1 MDEVLLSVNL
11 VWVMLGTILV
21 FFMHAGFAMVEAG
34 FTRSKNAVNI
44 IMKNFL
50 TISLGGIIY
59 FFCGYAIMFG
69 DTAGGIIGTSGF
81 ALKGVDDLSFFIF
94 QTMFAATGATIL
106 SGAVAERTNIFAYV
120 AIIILMTLV
129 VYPVVGH
136 WVWSGQGWLTDLG
149 FVDFAGST
157 VVHLTGAIAAFVAAA
172 MIGPR
177 LGKYDK
183 NGRVN
188 VITGHSIPLGALGVF
203 LLWFGWFGFNGA
215 STLAADP
222 ALVPSVIANTFFAA
236 AAGVVATAFYTK
248 FRYGHIDGSLTLNGA
263 LAGLVGITAGAAN
276 VSIIGS
282 LVIGMIA
289 APLLVE
295 GVRFLEWKLK
305 VDDPV
310 GAIAVHGICGIWGTL
325 AVGLFDIGGQ
335 GLFYG
340 GGFALLGVQ
349 AVGVIATIAWV
360 SVSVTAGLFIIK
372 AFIPLRVTVEE
383 EVAGLDIMEHGT
395 PAYEFQDIFKSSAV
409 RGETFAHRLTH
420 FGKTPNNVHEE
431 HV

>member
-1 MDEVLLSVNL
+1 MDEVILSVNL

-50 TISLGGIIY
+50 TISLGGIVY
-59 FFCGYAIMFG
+59 FLCGYAIMFG
-69 DTAGGIIGTSGF
+69 DSAGGFFGTSGF
-81 ALKGVDDLSFFIF
+81 ALNGVDDLSFFIF

-106 SGAVAERTNIFAYV
+106 SGAVAERTNIFAYIGV
-120 AIIILMTLV
+120 IILMSSL

-136 WVWSGQGWLTDLG
+136 WVWSDQGWLTDLG

-157 VVHLTGAIAAFVAAA
+157 AVHLTGAVAALVA
-172 MIGPR
+172 AVMVGPR
-177 LGKYDK
+177 LGKYE

-222 ALVPSVIANTFFAA
+222 KLVPIVIANTFFAA
-236 AAGVVATAFYTK
+236 AAGVVATAFYTQ

-263 LAGLVGITAGAAN
+263 LAGLVAITAGAAN

-282 LVIGMIA
+282 IMIGLIA

-295 GVRFLEWKLK
+295 GVRFIEWKLK

-310 GAIAVHGICGIWGTL
+310 GAIAVHGICGAWGTL
-325 AVGLFDIGGQ
+325 AVGLFDIGGR

-340 GGFALLGVQ
+340 GGFGLLGVQ
-349 AVGVIATIAWV
+349 AIGVIATIAWV

-372 AFIPLRVTVEE
+372 AFVPLRVSSEE
-383 EVAGLDIMEHGT
+383 EVSGLDVIEHGA
-395 PAYEFQDIFKSSAV
+395 PAYEFQDIFKGSAV

-420 FGKTPNNVHEE
+420 FGKTHTVVQEE

>member
-1 MDEVLLSVNL
+1 MEEVMLSVNL

-44 IMKNFL
+44 IMKNFI
-50 TISLGGIIY
+50 TISLGGIVY
-59 FFCGYAIMFG
+59 FLCGYAIMFG
-69 DTAGGIIGTSGF
+69 DTAGGFIGTSGF
-81 ALKGVDDLSFFIF
+81 ALNGVDDIGFFIF

-106 SGAVAERTNIFAYV
+106 SGAVAERTNIMAYTAV
-120 AIIILMTLV
+120 VVLMTLL

-136 WVWSGQGWLTDLG
+136 WIWSGSGWLTDLG
-149 FVDFAGST
+149 FIDFAGST
-157 VVHLTGAIAAFVAAA
+157 VVHLTGAVAAFVAAA
-172 MIGPR
+172 IIGPR
-177 LGKYDK
+177 LGKYSDGK
-183 NGRVN
+183 VN
-188 VITGHSIPLGALGVF
+188 VIKGHSIPLGALGVF
-203 LLWFGWFGFNGA
+203 ILWLGWFGFNGA

-222 ALVPSVIANTFFAA
+222 ATVPGVIANTFFAA

-248 FRYGHIDGSLTLNGA
+248 FRYDHIDGSLTLNGA

-276 VSIIGS
+276 VSIIGAIC
-282 LVIGMIA
+282 IGLIA

-295 GVRFLEWKLK
+295 GVRFIEWKLK

-340 GGFALLGVQ
+340 GGIGLLGVQ
-349 AVGVIATIAWV
+349 AIGVIATIAWV
-360 SVSVTAGLFIIK
+360 SVSVTGGLFLIK
-372 AFIPLRVTVEE
+372 LFVPLRVSKEE
-383 EVAGLDIMEHGT
+383 EIAGLDVMEHGT
-395 PAYEFQDIFKSSAV
+395 PAYEYQEIFKSSAV
-409 RGETFAHRLTH
+409 RNETFAQRLTH
-420 FGKTPNNVHEE
+420 IGKPQNVKEE
-431 HV
+431 HVS

>member
-1 MDEVLLSVNL
+1 MDEVILSVNL
-11 VWVMLGTILV
+11 VWVMLGTVLV

-50 TISLGGIIY
+50 TISLGGIVY
-59 FFCGYAIMFG
+59 FLCGYAIMFG
-69 DTAGGIIGTSGF
+69 DSAGGFFGTSGF
-81 ALKGVDDLSFFIF
+81 ALNGVDDLSFFIF

-106 SGAVAERTNIFAYV
+106 SGAVAERTNIFAYIGV
-120 AIIILMTLV
+120 IILMSSL

-136 WVWSGQGWLTDLG
+136 WVWSDQGWLTDLG

-157 VVHLTGAIAAFVAAA
+157 AVHLTGAVAALIAAV
-172 MIGPR
+172 MVGPR
-177 LGKYDK
+177 LGKYE

-215 STLAADP
+215 STFAADP
-222 ALVPSVIANTFFAA
+222 KLVPIVIANTFFAA
-236 AAGVVATAFYTK
+236 AAGVVATAFYTQ

-263 LAGLVGITAGAAN
+263 LAGLVAITAGAAT

-282 LVIGMIA
+282 IMIGLIA

-295 GVRFLEWKLK
+295 GVRFIEWKLK

-310 GAIAVHGICGIWGTL
+310 GAIAVHGICGAWGTL
-325 AVGLFDIGGQ
+325 AVGLFDIGGR

-340 GGFALLGVQ
+340 GGFGLLGVQ
-349 AVGVIATIAWV
+349 AIGVIATIAWV

-372 AFIPLRVTVEE
+372 AFVPLRVSSEE
-383 EVAGLDIMEHGT
+383 EVSGLDVIEHGA
-395 PAYEFQDIFKSSAV
+395 PAYEFQDIFKGSAV

-420 FGKTPNNVHEE
+420 FGKTHTVVQEE

>member
-1 MDEVLLSVNL
+1 MDEITLSINL
-11 VWVMLGTILV
+11 VWMMLGTILV

-50 TISLGGIIY
+50 TISLGGIVY
-59 FFCGYAIMFG
+59 FLCGYAIMFG
-69 DTAGGIIGTSGF
+69 DSFGGIFGASGF
-81 ALKGVDDLSFFIF
+81 ALNGVDNLSFFIF

-106 SGAVAERTNIFAYV
+106 SGAVAERTNIFAYIGV
-120 AIIILMTLV
+120 IILMSSL

-136 WVWSGQGWLTDLG
+136 WVWSGQGWLTNLG
-149 FVDFAGST
+149 FIDFAGST
-157 VVHLTGAIAAFVAAA
+157 VVHLTGAVAAFVAAA
-172 MIGPR
+172 MVGPR
-177 LGKYDK
+177 LGKYE

-188 VITGHSIPLGALGVF
+188 IITGHSIPLGALGVF
-203 LLWFGWFGFNGA
+203 FLWFGWFGFNGA

-222 ALVPSVIANTFFAA
+222 KLVPSVIANTFFAA
-236 AAGVVATAFYTK
+236 AAGVVVTALYTK

-263 LAGLVGITAGAAN
+263 LAGLVSITAGAAN
-276 VSIIGS
+276 VSIVGSIIIG
-282 LVIGMIA
+282 LIA
-289 APLLVE
+289 APFLVE
-295 GVRFLEWKLK
+295 GVRFIEWKLK

-340 GGFALLGVQ
+340 GGFGLLGVQ
-349 AVGVIATIAWV
+349 AIGVIATIAWV
-360 SVSVTAGLFIIK
+360 SGSVAAGLLIIK
-372 AFIPLRVTVEE
+372 AFLPLRVSAEE
-383 EVAGLDIMEHGT
+383 EVTGLDVIEHGA
-395 PAYEFQDIFKSSAV
+395 PAYEFQDIFKGSAV

-420 FGKTPNNVHEE
+420 FGKTNNNVQEE

>member
-1 MDEVLLSVNL
+1 MDEVILSVNL
-11 VWVMLGTILV
+11 VWVMLGTVLV

-50 TISLGGIIY
+50 TISLGGIVY
-59 FFCGYAIMFG
+59 FLCGYAIMFG
-69 DTAGGIIGTSGF
+69 DSAGGFFGTSGF
-81 ALKGVDDLSFFIF
+81 ALNGVDDLSFFIF

-106 SGAVAERTNIFAYV
+106 SGAVAERTNIFAYIGV
-120 AIIILMTLV
+120 IILMSSL

-136 WVWSGQGWLTDLG
+136 WVWSDQGWLTDLG

-157 VVHLTGAIAAFVAAA
+157 AVHLTGAVAALIAAV
-172 MIGPR
+172 MVGPR
-177 LGKYDK
+177 LGKYE

-222 ALVPSVIANTFFAA
+222 KLVPIVIANTFFAA
-236 AAGVVATAFYTK
+236 AAGIVATAFYTQ

-263 LAGLVGITAGAAN
+263 LAGLVAITAGAAN

-282 LVIGMIA
+282 IMIGLIA

-295 GVRFLEWKLK
+295 GVRFIEWKLK

-310 GAIAVHGICGIWGTL
+310 GAIAVHGICGAWGTL
-325 AVGLFDIGGQ
+325 AVGLFDIGGR

-340 GGFALLGVQ
+340 GGFGLLGVQ
-349 AVGVIATIAWV
+349 AIGVIATIAWV

-372 AFIPLRVTVEE
+372 AFVPLRVSSEE
-383 EVAGLDIMEHGT
+383 EVSGLDVIEHGA
-395 PAYEFQDIFKSSAV
+395 PAYEFQDIFKGSAV

-420 FGKTPNNVHEE
+420 FGKTHTVVQEE

>member
-1 MDEVLLSVNL
+1 MDEITLSINL
-11 VWVMLGTILV
+11 VWMMLGTILV

-50 TISLGGIIY
+50 TISLGGIVY
-59 FFCGYAIMFG
+59 FLCGYAIMFG
-69 DTAGGIIGTSGF
+69 DSVGGIFGTSGF
-81 ALKGVDDLSFFIF
+81 ALNGVDNLSFFIF

-106 SGAVAERTNIFAYV
+106 SGAVAERTNIFAYIGV
-120 AIIILMTLV
+120 IIIMSSL

-136 WVWSGQGWLTDLG
+136 WVWSDHGWLTNLG
-149 FVDFAGST
+149 FIDFAGST
-157 VVHLTGAIAAFVAAA
+157 VVHLTGAVAAFVAAV
-172 MIGPR
+172 MVGPR
-177 LGKYDK
+177 LGKYE

-188 VITGHSIPLGALGVF
+188 IITGHSIPLGALGVF

-222 ALVPSVIANTFFAA
+222 KLVPSVIATTFFAA

-263 LAGLVGITAGAAN
+263 LAGLVSITAGAAN
-276 VSIIGS
+276 VSIFGS
-282 LVIGMIA
+282 LIIGLIA

-295 GVRFLEWKLK
+295 SVRFIEWKLK

-325 AVGLFDIGGQ
+325 AVGLFDISGQ

-340 GGFALLGVQ
+340 GGFGQLGVQ
-349 AVGVIATIAWV
+349 AIGIFATLAWV
-360 SVSVTAGLFIIK
+360 SVSVAAGLLIIK
-372 AFIPLRVTVEE
+372 AFVPLRVSAEE
-383 EVAGLDIMEHGT
+383 EVTGLDVIEHGA
-395 PAYEFQDIFKSSAV
+395 PAYEFQDIFKGSAV

-420 FGKTPNNVHEE
+420 FGKAKNNVQEE

>member
-1 MDEVLLSVNL
+1 MEDVLLSVNL

-50 TISLGGIIY
+50 TISLGGIVY
-59 FFCGYAIMFG
+59 FLCGYAIMFG
-69 DTAGGIIGTSGF
+69 DTAGGIFGTSGF
-81 ALKGVDDLSFFIF
+81 ALNGVDDLSFFIF

-106 SGAVAERTNIFAYV
+106 SGAVAERTNIFAYIGV
-120 AIIILMTLV
+120 IILMTLL

-136 WVWSGQGWLTDLG
+136 WIWSGQGWLTDLG
-149 FVDFAGST
+149 FIDFAGST
-157 VVHLTGAIAAFVAAA
+157 VVHLTGAVAAFVAAI

-177 LGKYDK
+177 LGKYE

-222 ALVPSVIANTFFAA
+222 TLVPKVIANTFFAA
-236 AAGVVATAFYTK
+236 SAGVVATAFYTK

-263 LAGLVGITAGAAN
+263 LAGLVAITAGAAN

-282 LVIGMIA
+282 IIIGFIA

-295 GVRFLEWKLK
+295 GVRFIEWKLK

-325 AVGLFDIGGQ
+325 AVGLFDINGQ

-340 GGFALLGVQ
+340 GGFSLLGIQ
-349 AVGVIATIAWV
+349 AIGVIATIAWV
-360 SVSVTAGLFIIK
+360 GVSVAAGLFIIK
-372 AFIPLRVTVEE
+372 AFVPLRVSVEE
-383 EVAGLDIMEHGT
+383 EVTGLDVIEHGT
-395 PAYEFQDIFKSSAV
+395 PAYEYQEVFKSSAIQ
-409 RGETFAHRLTH
+409 GETFAQRLTH
-420 FGKTPNNVHEE
+420 IGKTQTTVMEE